1 MKGSVRKRGKTW
13 SYYFDL
19 GKIDGKRQKKEKGGF
34 ATKKEA
40 EAALAKALN
49 EYNTAGLVF
58 EPSEITLSD
67 YLDYWVKEYC
77 EMNCKVNTVATYRK
91 VIRNHIKPDL
101 GGYKLKAI
109 TAPVI
114 QKWLNKLKAEG
125 HPKST
130 VTLYRDVLSCALTY
144 AVNPLQYIQFSPCQY
159 VRFPKYDTP
168 SKESRYIIQPDDF
181 KRIVTRYNADTP
193 AHVPLMIGY
202 YTGMRV
208 NEVFAL
214 TWDDIDLERRTIS
227 VNKTLMRQKIRSKG
241 DSPWYFGSPKTKS
254 SKRIVTMG
262 ETLYRV
268 LKDAKHKKKL
278 LCMKQ
283 GQNFMECYF
292 EDVSKGNGETV
303 RHLIWQKRSESCH
316 LPLADMVCIYD
327 DGHFYSSEAMQH
339 SISKTINGEMGIK
352 YNFHSLR
359 HTHATMLVES
369 GAPLKSV
376 QERLGHGNIQI
387 TMNVYAH
394 NTDSQIKET
403 VDLFEK
409 ASGQIL

>member
-77 EMNCKVNTVATYRK
+77 EMNCKPNTIRIYSQ
-91 VIRNHIKPDL
+91 VIRNHIKPDI
-101 GGYKLKAI
+101 GEYKLKAI
-109 TAPVI
+109 TAPVV
-114 QKWLNKLKAEG
+114 QKWLNCLKTKG
-125 HPKST
+125 YSQKYVS
-130 VTLYRDVLSCALTY
+130 LCRDALSGALTY
-144 AVNPLQYIQFSPCQY
+144 AVNPMQYIKFNPCLY
-159 VRFPKYDTP
+159 ARIPKYDTP
-168 SKESRYIIQPDDF
+168 PKESRYVIQPEDF

-193 AHVPLMIGY
+193 AYVPLMIGY
-202 YTGMRV
+202 YTGMRA

-214 TWDDIDLERRTIS
+214 TWDDIDLGNRTIS
-227 VNKTLMRQKIRSKG
+227 VNKTLVPQKARSKG

-254 SKRIVTMG
+254 SKRTITIG
-262 ETLYRV
+262 ETLYKA
-268 LKDAKHKKKL
+268 LKTARHKKKL
-278 LCMKQ
+278 LRMEQ
-283 GQNFMECYF
+283 GQEFKECYF

-303 RHLIWQKRSESCH
+303 RHLIWKKRSEPCRF
-316 LPLADMVCIYD
+316 PLADMVCIYE
-327 DGHFYSSEAMQH
+327 DGHFYSSEAMRLA
-339 SISKTINGEMGIK
+339 ISKPINQEMGIK

-387 TMNVYAH
+387 TMNVYTH